1 MANTNPYPVTDG
13 VDEETLQEILATVRA
28 YVREKVVPREL
39 EIEDTDEIP
48 QVVRDESAEMGLF
61 GWAIPEEFGGLGLN
75 ARQDALLSFE
85 LGYTTP
91 SYRSLFG
98 TNNGIAGQVLVNYGT
113 DEQKQEWLPK
123 IASGEA
129 IASFALTEADAGS
142 DPSGLTTK
150 AVKDG
155 DDYVINGAKRFITN
169 AAMSDVLMVF
179 ARTDPN
185 ATGSKGISVFLV
197 PTKAEGVT
205 VGPKDKKMGQAGAW
219 TSEIFFDDVR
229 VPSASLVGGEEEVG
243 FRAAMASLN
252 KGRLH
257 IGAICVG
264 QATRI
269 LDDTIEHAKNAQQ
282 GGRPIADF
290 QLVQAMLAD
299 MYADL
304 QSARALV
311 LASAQRWD
319 EGTDRKLG
327 PSSSKLVASE
337 MLGRVADLGVQVHG
351 GMGYMRETS
360 VERFYRHAR
369 LFRIYEG
376 TSEIQKLV
384 IARQLLKGAHKQK

>member
-1 MANTNPYPVTDG
+1 MADTNPYPVTPG
-13 VDEETLQEILATVRA
+13 VDEETLGSILDTVRS
-28 YVREKVVPREL
+28 YVREKVIPREL
-39 EIEDTDEIP
+39 EIEETNEIP
-48 QVVRDESAEMGLF
+48 REIRDESAEMGLF

-75 ARQDALLSFE
+75 AEQDALLSFE

-123 IASGEA
+123 IASGEVV
-129 IASFALTEADAGS
+129 ASFALTEADAGS
-142 DPSGLTTK
+142 DPSGLTTR

-169 AAMSDVLMVF
+169 AALSDVLMVF
-179 ARTDPN
+179 ARTDPS
-185 ATGSKGISVFLV
+185 AQGSKGISVFLV
-197 PTKAEGVT
+197 PTQADGVT
-205 VGPKDKKMGQAGAW
+205 VGPSDKKMGQAGAL

-269 LDDTIEHAKNAQQ
+269 LDDTVEHAKNAKQ

-290 QLVQAMLAD
+290 QLVQAQLAD
-299 MYADL
+299 CYTELRA
-304 QSARALV
+304 ARALV
-311 LASAQRWD
+311 LDAARRWD
-319 EGTDRKLG
+319 DGSDRKLG
-327 PSSSKLVASE
+327 PSTSKLYASE
-337 MLGRVADLGVQVHG
+337 MLGRVADRGVQVHG

-360 VERFYRHAR
+360 VERFYRHAP

-376 TSEIQKLV
+376 TSEIQRLV
-384 IARQLLKGAHKQK
+384 IARQLIKGAHLQK

>member
-205 VGPKDKKMGQAGAW
+205 VGPRDKKMGQAGAW

-243 FRAAMASLN
+243 FKAAMASLN

-282 GGRPIADF
+282 GGRPISDF

-304 QSARALV
+304 QAARSLV
-311 LASAQRWD
+311 LDSAQRWD
-319 EGTDRKLG
+319 ESTDRKLG

>member
-1 MANTNPYPVTDG
+1 MAHTNPYPVTEG

-48 QVVRDESAEMGLF
+48 QVVREESAEMGLF

-185 ATGSKGISVFLV
+185 AQGSKGISVFLV
-197 PTKAEGVT
+197 PTTTDGVT

-243 FRAAMASLN
+243 FKAAMASLN

-269 LDDTIEHAKNAQQ
+269 LDETIEHAKNAQQ

-311 LASAQRWD
+311 LDSARRWD

>member
-1 MANTNPYPVTDG
+1 MSTQNPYPG
-13 VDEETLQEILATVRA
+13 NPGMDEETFQEVLATVRE
-28 YVREKVVPREL
+28 YVREQVVPREL
-39 EIEDTDEIP
+39 EIEETDEIP
-48 QVVRDESAEMGLF
+48 QSIREESAEMGLF
-61 GWAIPEEFGGLGLN
+61 GWAIPEEYGGLGLN
-75 ARQDALLSFE
+75 AEQDARLAFE

-91 SYRSLFG
+91 SFRSLFG

-113 DEQKQEWLPK
+113 EEQKQEWLPK

-150 AVKDG
+150 AVRDG
-155 DDYVINGAKRFITN
+155 DDYVINGSKRFITN
-169 AAMSDVLMVF
+169 AQLSTVLMVF
-179 ARTDPN
+179 ARTDPD
-185 ATGSKGISVFLV
+185 ATGTKGISVFLV
-197 PTKAEGVT
+197 PTASAGVT
-205 VGPKDKKMGQAGAW
+205 VGPHDKKMGQAGAW

-229 VPSASLVGGEEEVG
+229 VPAANMIGGEEEG

-257 IGAICVG
+257 IGAMCVG

-269 LDDTIEHAKNAQQ
+269 LDDTVEHAKNAKQ

-290 QLVQAMLAD
+290 QLVQAQLAD
-299 MYADL
+299 CYTELAA
-304 QSARALV
+304 ARALV
-311 LASAQRWD
+311 LDSARRWD
-319 EGTDRKLG
+319 DGSDRKLG
-327 PSSSKLVASE
+327 PSSSKLFASE
-337 MLGRVADLGVQVHG
+337 MLARVADRGVQVHG

-376 TSEIQKLV
+376 TSEIQRLV
-384 IARQLLKGAHKQK
+384 IARQVLKGAHKN

>member
-75 ARQDALLSFE
+75 ACQDALLSFE

-185 ATGSKGISVFLV
+185 AQGSKGISVFLV

-243 FRAAMASLN
+243 FKAAMASLN

-311 LASAQRWD
+311 LDSAQRWD

>member
-1 MANTNPYPVTDG
+1 MANTNPYPVTEG

-48 QVVRDESAEMGLF
+48 QVVREESAEMGLF

-185 ATGSKGISVFLV
+185 AQGSKGISVVLV
-197 PTKAEGVT
+197 PTPTDGVT

-243 FRAAMASLN
+243 FKAAMASLN

-269 LDDTIEHAKNAQQ
+269 LDETIEHAKNAQQ

-311 LASAQRWD
+311 LDSARRWD

>member
-1 MANTNPYPVTDG
+1 MAHTNPYPVTEG

-48 QVVRDESAEMGLF
+48 QVVREESAEMGLF

-185 ATGSKGISVFLV
+185 AQGSKGISVFLV
-197 PTKAEGVT
+197 PTTTDGVT

-243 FRAAMASLN
+243 FKAAMASLN

-269 LDDTIEHAKNAQQ
+269 LDETIEHAKNAQQ

-311 LASAQRWD
+311 LDSARRWD
-319 EGTDRKLG
+319 EGSDRKLG

>member
-185 ATGSKGISVFLV
+185 AQGSKGISVFLV

-205 VGPKDKKMGQAGAW
+205 VGPRDKKMGQAGAW

-229 VPSASLVGGEEEVG
+229 VPSAFLVGGEEEVG
-243 FRAAMASLN
+243 FKAAMASLN

-311 LASAQRWD
+311 LDSAQRWD

>member
-1 MANTNPYPVTDG
+1 MAESNPYPTTDG
-13 VDEETLQEILATVRA
+13 VDGETLQEILATVRA

-39 EIEDTDEIP
+39 EIEETDEIP
-48 QVVRDESAEMGLF
+48 QEIRDESAEMGLF

-75 ARQDALLSFE
+75 ARQDALLAFE

-155 DDYVINGAKRFITN
+155 DDYVINGSKRFITN

-197 PTKAEGVT
+197 PTASEGVT
-205 VGPKDKKMGQAGAW
+205 VGPRDKKMGQAGAW

-229 VPSASLVGGEEEVG
+229 VPSAYLVGGEEEVG

-299 MYADL
+299 CYTEL
-304 QSARALV
+304 QAARSLV
-311 LASAQRWD
+311 LDSAQRWD
-319 EGTDRKLG
+319 DGTDRKLG
-327 PSSSKLVASE
+327 PSSSKLYASE
-337 MLGRVADLGVQVHG
+337 MLGRVADRGVQVHG

-376 TSEIQKLV
+376 TSEIQRLV
-384 IARQLLKGAHKQK
+384 IARQLIKGAHK

>member
-1 MANTNPYPVTDG
+1 MADTNPYPVTEG
-13 VDEETLQEILATVRA
+13 VDDETLESILSTVRD
-28 YVREKVVPREL
+28 YVREKVIPREL
-39 EIEDTDEIP
+39 EIEETNEIP
-48 QVVRDESAEMGLF
+48 REIREESAEMGLF

-75 ARQDALLSFE
+75 AEQDALLSFE

-113 DEQKQEWLPK
+113 DQQKQEWLPK
-123 IASGEA
+123 IASGEVV
-129 IASFALTEADAGS
+129 ASFALTEADAGS

-155 DDYVINGAKRFITN
+155 DDYVINGSKRFITN
-169 AAMSDVLMVF
+169 AALSDVLMVF

-185 ATGSKGISVFLV
+185 ASGSKGNSVFLE

-205 VGPKDKKMGQAGAW
+205 VGPPDKKIGQAGAL
-219 TSEIFFDDVR
+219 TSELFFDDVR
-229 VPSASLVGGEEEVG
+229 VPSANLVGGEEEVG

-269 LDDTIEHAKNAQQ
+269 LHDTIEHAKNAKQ

-290 QLVQAMLAD
+290 QLVQAQLAD
-299 MYADL
+299 CYTELRA
-304 QSARALV
+304 ARALV
-311 LASAQRWD
+311 LDAARRWD
-319 EGTDRKLG
+319 AGTDRKLG
-327 PSSSKLVASE
+327 PSTSKLYASE
-337 MLGRVADLGVQVHG
+337 MLGRVADRGVQVHG

-360 VERFYRHAR
+360 VERFSRHAR

-376 TSEIQKLV
+376 TSEIQRLV
-384 IARQLLKGAHKQK
+384 IARQLIKGAHLQK

>member
-1 MANTNPYPVTDG
+1 MADTNPYPVTEG
-13 VDEETLQEILATVRA
+13 VDDETLESILSTVRD
-28 YVREKVVPREL
+28 YVREKVIPREL
-39 EIEDTDEIP
+39 EIEETNEIP
-48 QVVRDESAEMGLF
+48 REIREESAEMGLF

-75 ARQDALLSFE
+75 AEQDALLSFE

-113 DEQKQEWLPK
+113 DQQKQEWLPK
-123 IASGEA
+123 IASGEVV
-129 IASFALTEADAGS
+129 ASFALTEADAGS

-155 DDYVINGAKRFITN
+155 DDYVINGSKRFITN
-169 AAMSDVLMVF
+169 AALSDVLMVF

-185 ATGSKGISVFLV
+185 ASGSKGISVFLV

-205 VGPKDKKMGQAGAW
+205 VGPPDKKMGQAGAL
-219 TSEIFFDDVR
+219 TSELFFDDVR
-229 VPSASLVGGEEEVG
+229 VPSANLVGGEEEVG

-269 LDDTIEHAKNAQQ
+269 LDDTIEHAKNAKQ

-290 QLVQAMLAD
+290 QLVQAQLAD
-299 MYADL
+299 CYTELRA
-304 QSARALV
+304 ARALV
-311 LASAQRWD
+311 LDAARRWD
-319 EGTDRKLG
+319 AGTDRKLG
-327 PSSSKLVASE
+327 PSTSKLYASE
-337 MLGRVADLGVQVHG
+337 MLGRVADRGVQVHG

-376 TSEIQKLV
+376 TSEIQRLV
-384 IARQLLKGAHKQK
+384 IARQLIKGAHQNI

>member
-1 MANTNPYPVTDG
+1 MADTNPYPVTDG

-179 ARTDPN
+179 ARTDPS

-243 FRAAMASLN
+243 FKAAMASLN

-311 LASAQRWD
+311 LDSAQRWD

>member
-1 MANTNPYPVTDG
+1 MAHTNPYPVTEG

-48 QVVRDESAEMGLF
+48 QVVREESAEMGLF

-150 AVKDG
+150 AVRDG

-185 ATGSKGISVFLV
+185 AQGSKGISVFLV
-197 PTKAEGVT
+197 PTTTDGVT

-243 FRAAMASLN
+243 FKAAMASLN

-269 LDDTIEHAKNAQQ
+269 LDETIEHAKNAQQ

-311 LASAQRWD
+311 LDSARRWD